1 MDVFISY
8 RRDGGYALARLLYEW
23 LRKENISA
31 FLDLEE
37 LRSGPFNEKLYS
49 AIEEC
54 QNFVLVLPAKALD
67 RCESENDWLRI
78 EIEHAIKNHKNIVP
92 LMADGF
98 VFPSELPESLKTLPF
113 YNGVPV
119 TREYFDASM
128 EKLISMLKNVRPKN
142 TADILLNRHEDVRY
156 YLDEDEAERHRLHT
170 EDNLMWRYEEPIVK
184 KLLEGRENV
193 ICLEVNSLNPDSAMQ
208 RLEYPEI
215 SKVVALT
222 YSDTV
227 AMRGNQISNDDKVRF
242 FQVKFE
248 ADDLESQIEKCL
260 DEVGVD
266 GVDFVCLSMA
276 IMDLKKPFRVLQ
288 AIGNCLNDDAVMLI
302 RDVDDGAVFAYP
314 DKDGYFKKFQSFYIH
329 DKYSGFRYT
338 GRQIFSYLK
347 RIGAKSVCLEHFGID
362 TADMSRRDKKA
373 LFESWF
379 SFIPNDFKRMLK
391 EDAENKV
398 AKEVVDFC
406 DEYYDDLYEQFFS
419 NDTIFSAG
427 YVIYSAKF

>member
-67 RCESENDWLRI
+67 RCSNENDWLRL
-78 EIEHAIKNHKNIVP
+78 EIEHAIKNNKNIVP

-98 VFPSELPESLKTLPF
+98 TFPSELPDSIKSLPF

-142 TADILLNRHEDVRY
+142 TEENLLIRHEDVRY
-156 YLDEDEAERHRLHT
+156 YIDEDEQERHRLRA
-170 EDNLMWRYEEPIVK
+170 EDDLMCRYEEPIVK
-184 KLLEGRENV
+184 KLLKGKENV
-193 ICLEVNSLNPDSAMQ
+193 VCLEVNSLNPESAMQ
-208 RLEYPEI
+208 RLEYQEV
-215 SKVVALT
+215 SKVIALT
-222 YSDTV
+222 YSDV
-227 AMRGNQISNDDKVRF
+227 IEKRGNEISNDDKVKF
-242 FQVKFE
+242 FKVTFE
-248 ADDLESQIEKCL
+248 ADDLEDQIEDCL
-260 DEVGVD
+260 KKAGVR

-276 IMDLKKPFRVLQ
+276 IMDFKKPFRVLQ

-347 RIGAKSVCLEHFGID
+347 RIDAKSVCLEHFGID
-362 TADMSRRDKKA
+362 TSDMSRRDKKA

-379 SFIPNDFKRMLK
+379 SFIPNDFNRMYK
-391 EDAENKV
+391 EDPENKV
-398 AKEVVDFC
+398 AKAVIDFC
-406 DEYYDDLYEQFFS
+406 DDYYDDLYEQFFS

>member
-260 DEVGVD
+260 EEVGVD

>member
-49 AIEEC
+49 AIEDC
-54 QNFVLVLPAKALD
+54 QNFVLVLPARALD
-67 RCESENDWLRI
+67 RCVNENDWLRL
-78 EIEHAIKNHKNIVP
+78 EIEHAIKNNKNIVP

-98 VFPSELPESLKTLPF
+98 SFPDELPDSLKSLPY

-128 EKLISMLKNVRPKN
+128 EKLISMLKNVCPKN
-142 TADILLNRHEDVRY
+142 ASDNLLTRHEDVRY
-156 YLDEDEAERHRLHT
+156 YLDDDEQERHRLHT
-170 EDNLMWRYEEPIVK
+170 EDTLLWRYEEPVVK
-184 KLLEGRENV
+184 KLLEGRQNLV
-193 ICLEVNSLNPDSAMQ
+193 CLEVNVLNPESAMQ
-208 RLEYPEI
+208 RLEYPEV
-215 SKVVALT
+215 SKVIALT
-222 YSDTV
+222 YDEAV
-227 AMRGNQISNDDKVRF
+227 EKRGNEIANSEKVRF
-242 FQVKFE
+242 FKVKFE
-248 ADDLESQIEKCL
+248 SDDLESQIEKCL
-260 DEVGVD
+260 EKAGVS

-276 IMDLKKPFRVLQ
+276 IMDFKKPFRVLQ
-288 AIGNCLNDDAVMLI
+288 AIGNCINDDAVMLI

-329 DKYSGFRYT
+329 DKFSGFRYT

-347 RIGAKSVCLEHFGID
+347 RIGAKAVCLDHFGID

-379 SFIPNDFKRMLK
+379 SFIPNDFKRMLNENP
-391 EDAENKV
+391 EDKI
-398 AKEVVDFC
+398 AKEVIDFC
-406 DEYYDDLYEQFFS
+406 NEYYDDLYEQFFS